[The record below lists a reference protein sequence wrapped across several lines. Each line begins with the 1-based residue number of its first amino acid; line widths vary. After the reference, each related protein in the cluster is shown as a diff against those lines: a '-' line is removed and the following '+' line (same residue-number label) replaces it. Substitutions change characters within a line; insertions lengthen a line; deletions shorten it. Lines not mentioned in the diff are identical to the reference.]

1 MKNNKLKYYLLIVFA
16 GILSGAIV
24 FGGKVF
30 SLLGL
35 SLFEISI
42 WTYLIGL
49 VPVFFILLLQKKIL
63 LRKDMIFIFL
73 LYGFLTAITVMGQFS
88 SVILGLP
95 IAIAV
100 LLLYT
105 QPLWTIIYAG
115 IFMKEKISFLEVF
128 CCFLVLLGVLFLVNP
143 WGSFHITSW
152 LGFIAGLVRGIGL
165 SGWIL
170 TSNAASKKGNE
181 PTNTFF
187 WGSISLLFFLFI
199 FLPFSRLFVSDPAIV
214 RFGLD
219 FPLYL
224 WIYLALFSLF
234 TNVICHISFFYGVK
248 VVSAVDS
255 SLVMLV
261 EPVVGTILAA
271 LFLSQAITFS
281 VFIGGMLILLA
292 NYLIIRKGSG
302 ASELSETLT

>member
-1 MKNNKLKYYLLIVFA
+1 M
-16 GILSGAIV
+16 
-24 FGGKVF
+24 
-30 SLLGL
+30 
-35 SLFEISI
+35 
-42 WTYLIGL
+42 
-49 VPVFFILLLQKKIL
+49 
-63 LRKDMIFIFL
+63 RRDMITIFI
-73 LYGFLTAITVMGQFS
+73 LYGFLTALTVMGQFS

-95 IAIAV
+95 VAIAV

-115 IFMKEKISFLEVF
+115 IFMKEKIGFLEVF
-128 CCFLVLLGVLFLVNP
+128 CCFLVLVGVLFLVNP

-152 LGFIAGLVRGIGL
+152 LGFIAGLVGGIGL

-170 TSNAASKKGNE
+170 TSSAASKKGNH

-187 WGSISLLFFLFI
+187 WGSVSLMIFLFI
-199 FLPFSRLFVSDPAIV
+199 FLPITRLFISDPAIV

-219 FPLYL
+219 FPLYI

-271 LFLSQAITFS
+271 LFLSQAITLS
-281 VFIGGMLILLA
+281 VFVGGVLILIA

-302 ASELSETLT
+302 ASELSDSLVQEEANAKNSQG

>member
-1 MKNNKLKYYLLIVFA
+1 MKNNTLKYYLLIVLA
-16 GILSGAIV
+16 GFLSGAIV
-24 FGGKVF
+24 FGGEVF
-30 SLLGL
+30 SILGL

-49 VPVFFILLLQKKIL
+49 APIFLILFFQKKLALRRDTIL
-63 LRKDMIFIFL
+63 IFI
-73 LYGFLTAITVMGQFS
+73 LYGFLSALTAMGQFS

-95 IAIAV
+95 VAIAV

-115 IFMKEKISFLEVF
+115 IFMKEKVGILEVI
-128 CCFLVLLGVLFLVNP
+128 CCILVLIGVLFLVNP
-143 WGSFHITSW
+143 WGSFHISTW
-152 LGFIAGLVRGIGL
+152 LGFFAGLMGGIGL
-165 SGWIL
+165 SGWVL
-170 TSNAASKKGNE
+170 TSSAASKKGNE

-187 WGSISLLFFLFI
+187 WGSVSLLIFLFI
-199 FLPFSRLFVSDPAIV
+199 FLPITRFFIDDPAIV
-214 RFGLD
+214 RFSTDL
-219 FPLYL
+219 PLYL
-224 WIYLALFSLF
+224 WIYLALFSLL
-234 TNVICHISFFYGVK
+234 TNVFCHISFFYGVK
-248 VVSAVDS
+248 VVPAVDA

-261 EPVVGTILAA
+261 EPVIGTILAA

-281 VFIGGMLILLA
+281 VFIGGMLILIA